1 MIFLEQQLVLCHK
14 NVIIMKKK
22 LRNLRKR
29 KENKKE
35 KILIKWK
42 YVKMMILVQMV
53 NNKILLKKMKVI
65 GKGELLLN
73 KQQFQSYLKRLKIN
87 KGLMSAKKVK
97 VNCKLLKIKIQRILK
112 DNVLVFQIYQKQ
124 INMLFQKI
132 FLVSVHSK

>member
-22 LRNLRKR
+22 LRNLKKR